1 MNEIQPALPYLAF
14 VVGLAAGFGGAL
26 LLIPKS
32 PCTKPPDDYHTVTIE
47 WDPENEGQLVVKP
60 MILPDVQQC
69 DVVAFVNTTGQDATV
84 DFGGS
89 EESIGTPFNE
99 MEEFTIKSDI
109 EGGDYTQSPQVIVEA
124 PEKDYIVYPYTVVVG
139 ETEQSPVIRIG
150 PRKPSVSK
158 N

>member
-1 MNEIQPALPYLAF
+1 MMEIQTVLPYLAF
-14 VVGLAAGFGGAL
+14 VVGLAAGLGGAL

-32 PCTKPPDDYHTVTIE
+32 PCTKPPDDYHTVTIT
-47 WDPENEGQLVVKP
+47 WDSESDPSLIVTP

-69 DVVAFVNTTGQDATV
+69 DVVTFVNDTGQDATV

-124 PEKDYIVYPYTVVVG
+124 PEKDFVAYPYTVVVG
-139 ETEQSPVIRIG
+139 GTDQSPVIRIG
-150 PRKPSVSK
+150 PRKSMT
-158 N
+158 